1 LDGADPALTRLECWD
16 LKRPPLLLI
25 AILAIL
31 LCGAGVV
38 LVRVLA
44 YLGPHSIVLKWN
56 APAPRPGVSVASYSV
71 YRGTQTGGP
80 YEEIATGVTTLSYT
94 DSTVSNGKTYYY
106 LVRAVDSA
114 GNPSPYSEEA
124 SAKIP

>member
-1 LDGADPALTRLECWD
+1 M
-16 LKRPPLLLI
+16 KRAPLLPI

-31 LCGAGVV
+31 FCGTGGVV
-38 LVRVLA
+38 LFRV
-44 YLGPHSIVLKWN
+44 LGPHSVLLKWN

-71 YRGTQTGGP
+71 YRGTQAGGP
-80 YEEIATGVTTLSYT
+80 YEEIASGVTTLSYT
-94 DSTVSNGKTYYY
+94 DNTVSNGKTYYY

-114 GNPSPYSEEA
+114 GNPSPYSEEV